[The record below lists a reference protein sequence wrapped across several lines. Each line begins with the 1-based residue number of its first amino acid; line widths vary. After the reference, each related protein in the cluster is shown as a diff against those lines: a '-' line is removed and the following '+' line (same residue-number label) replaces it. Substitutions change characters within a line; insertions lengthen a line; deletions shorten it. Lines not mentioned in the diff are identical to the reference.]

1 MKQLRRQTDTET
13 YIHTHTHPTHIHG
26 EIDRCNWLISLTISF
41 IDLLWLLD
49 HIKVNWKAMQLEQD
63 WVTIYID
70 LHIFNSRLY
79 AVNQYKEEEYVS
91 CVSQEPV
98 MSVYH
103 YAYIM
108 FRMMDCR
115 RYGYS
120 WTTLR
125 SRVTWVP
132 KRLLVFSI

>member
-1 MKQLRRQTDTET
+1 
-13 YIHTHTHPTHIHG
+13 
-26 EIDRCNWLISLTISF
+26 
-41 IDLLWLLD
+41 
-49 HIKVNWKAMQLEQD
+49 
-63 WVTIYID
+63 
-70 LHIFNSRLY
+70 LY